1 MGTTSLCQT
10 EEMLQIGTMS
20 RREISREVC
29 FDLLSR
35 AKVGRVV
42 YVRGAVPEVIPVCYA
57 VAGESVV
64 FGVHSTTPVVQE
76 LEGTVV
82 AFQVDSFDPERE
94 CRWHV
99 RAIGTFGPAVA
110 PDELAV
116 AGAVVPPPWTIGEGL
131 ERVLQIDL
139 EVVNGYAIED
149 TAEASWPNAGVPLR
163 ENVAVT
169 ISSKSSASS

>member
-1 MGTTSLCQT
+1 
-10 EEMLQIGTMS
+10 MS
-20 RREISREVC
+20 RREISRGEC
-29 FDLLSR
+29 IDLLAQ
-35 AKVGRVV
+35 AKIGRVV
-42 YVRGAVPEVIPVCYA
+42 FMRGAVPEVIPVCYA

-64 FGVHSTTPVVQE
+64 FGVHSTTPVAQE

-82 AFQVDSFDPERE
+82 AFQVDSFDSKRE
-94 CRWHV
+94 CGWHV
-99 RAIGTFGPAVA
+99 RAIGTFGPEVT

-116 AGAVVPPPWTIGEGL
+116 TGAAVPPPWTIGDAL

-149 TAEASWPNAGVPLR
+149 TTEASWPHANVPLG
-163 ENVAVT
+163 EIVAVT